1 LSGKNNPFVISK
13 IILKQ
18 LKKTIMEKFMLIF
31 HGGGLPQEQRTPEEM
46 EAGMGKW
53 MAWIDKLAKAGKY
66 DSGEPLIPGGK
77 IISGVNKTVTDGP
90 FAEGKEIVGGYFIV
104 NAANYDEAIAMCDDY
119 PDYQYGGKVQ
129 VRQVMKMDMP
139 S

>member
-1 LSGKNNPFVISK
+1 
-13 IILKQ
+13 
-18 LKKTIMEKFMLIF
+18 MEKFMFIF